1 MAIKDEIKQES
12 IKLKDMPPKKKA
24 EYIWEY
30 YKIPIIGVI
39 AAIIFIVTF
48 TRDYRINKR
57 PYFLDAIVINSD
69 IAYSA
74 DNYLLDDYIKYAGV
88 DTKTYNIA
96 VDTSIYI
103 DEEKYDQMT
112 MANSQKV
119 MALFSA
125 GELDV
130 VMGPDSIMD
139 QYGRM
144 EAFMDLKEVLDDER
158 IKELEDAGFEMYYT
172 TVYEEDDNGNL
183 KPEGT
188 YLAGVYL
195 DSSKYLKSLE
205 GGVFKTVEESGKRPV
220 FAIAARSQRV
230 ENALKFLSMMT
241 GVD

>member
-1 MAIKDEIKQES
+1 MALRDEIKKEN

-30 YKIPIIGVI
+30 YKIPIIAVI

-69 IAYSA
+69 IAYAA
-74 DNYLLDDYIKYAGV
+74 DNYLLNDYIKYAGV

-103 DEEKYDQMT
+103 DEEKFDQMT

-119 MALFSA
+119 MALFAA

-130 VMGPDSIMD
+130 VLGPDSIMD
-139 QYGRM
+139 SYGKM
-144 EAFMDLKEVLDDER
+144 EAFMDLSEVLDEER
-158 IKELEDAGFEMYYT
+158 IKELEDKGCEIYYT
-172 TVYEEDDNGNL
+172 TVYEDDENGT
-183 KPEGT
+183 PRPVRT
-188 YLAGVYL
+188 YPAGVYL
-195 DSSKYLKSLE
+195 DDSGYLASIE
-205 GGVFKTVEESGKRPV
+205 GGVFKTAQESGKRPV

-230 ENALKFLSMMT
+230 ENSLKFLAMLA
-241 GVD
+241 GE

>member
-12 IKLKDMPPKKKA
+12 VKLKDMPPKKKA

-39 AAIIFIVTF
+39 AVIVFIVTF
-48 TRDYRINKR
+48 THDYRKNKR

-74 DNYLLDDYIKYAGV
+74 ENYLQEDLIKYADV
-88 DTKTYNIA
+88 DTDAYNIA
-96 VDTSIYI
+96 VDTSILI
-103 DEEKYDQMT
+103 DEEKFDQMT

-119 MALFSA
+119 MALFAA

-139 QYGRM
+139 TYGKM
-144 EAFMDLKEVLDDER
+144 GTFMDLTDVLKDDR
-158 IKELEDAGFEMYYT
+158 IRALEDAGYEMYYT
-172 TVYEEDDNGNL
+172 TVYEEDDKGEQV
-183 KPEGT
+183 PVET

-195 DSSKYLKSLE
+195 DKSKYLESLE
-205 GGVFKTVEESGKRPV
+205 EGAFRTAADSGKRPV
-220 FAIAARSQRV
+220 FAITAMSSRV
-230 ENALKFLSMMT
+230 DNSLKFLSMLT
-241 GVD
+241 GI

>member
-1 MAIKDEIKQES
+1 MAIKDEIKKES
-12 IKLKDMPPKKKA
+12 VKLKDMTPKKKA

-74 DNYLLDDYIKYAGV
+74 DNYLLNDFIKYAHV

-103 DEEKYDQMT
+103 DEEKFDQMT

-144 EAFMDLKEVLDDER
+144 EAFMDIKEVLDDER
-158 IKELEDAGFEMYYT
+158 IKELEDAGFEIYYT
-172 TVYEEDDNGNL
+172 TVYEEDENGEL
-183 KPEGT
+183 KPEST
-188 YLAGVYL
+188 YPAGVYL
-195 DSSKYLKSLE
+195 DGSKYLGSLE
-205 GGVFKTVEESGKRPV
+205 GGVFNTVEQSGKRPV
-220 FAIAARSQRV
+220 FAITASSQRV
-230 ENALKFLSMMT
+230 DNALKFLSMMT
-241 GVD
+241 GK